1 MKRRFIAMLSVAL
14 AIAAVLGLSVLT
26 VANAS
31 DQKKII
37 RLGFNP
43 GPYKEQFQKGVAPY
57 LQQKGYQLEYRD
69 FSDGIQVNNAVSTGE
84 IDANIMQHPVYLQS
98 INDRLGI
105 NNIGIVQVPTPPMGL
120 YSVKHKAAD
129 VPTSSTVISV
139 PNQPSN
145 EYRAA
150 LLLQDLG
157 WIKIAPN
164 VDPATFSQ
172 KNISDNPYKIQ
183 LKEMDNAQQ
192 VRALPDV
199 DYGAIQGNFAVS
211 SGIKLASALR
221 LENPT
226 KGFINVVTVA
236 GKNKDAPFVKDIIEG
251 YHSAAF
257 KQYILNNNQYNGY
270 LLPDYLK

>member
-1 MKRRFIAMLSVAL
+1 MASLSVS
-14 AIAAVLGLSVLT
+14 AAGQDKTL
-26 VANAS
+26 
-31 DQKKII
+31 K
-37 RLGFNP
+37 LGFNP
-43 GPYKEQFQKGVAPY
+43 GPYKEQFEKGVAPY
-57 LQQKGYQLEYRD
+57 LQQKGYAIEYRD
-69 FSDGIQVNNAVSTGE
+69 FSDGIQVNNAVNTGE
-84 IDANIMQHPVYLQS
+84 IDANIMQHPVYLKS
-98 INDRLGI
+98 VNERLGI
-105 NNIGIVQVPTPPMGL
+105 DNIGIVQVPTPPMGL
-120 YSVKHKAAD
+120 YSNKHTNANPPA
-129 VPTSSTVISV
+129 PGAVISV

-183 LKEMDNAQQ
+183 FKEMDNAQQ

-211 SGIKLASALR
+211 SGMKLSSALR

-226 KGFINVVTVA
+226 QGFINVVTVA
-236 GKNKDAPFVKDIIEG
+236 GKNKDAPFAKDIIEG

-257 KQYILNNNQYNGY
+257 KQYIHGDSQYAGY
-270 LLPDYLK
+270 LLPDYLQ

>member
-1 MKRRFIAMLSVAL
+1 MKRHLTAILL
-14 AIAAVLGLSVLT
+14 ATATLAATVVLPAWAATQVDG
-26 VANAS
+26 AN
-31 DQKKII
+31 KVI

-57 LQQKGYQLEYRD
+57 LQQKGYRLEYRD

-84 IDANIMQHPVYLQS
+84 IEANIMQHPIYLQS
-98 INDRLGI
+98 VNERLGI
-105 NNIGIVQVPTPPMGL
+105 DNVGIVQVPTPPMGL
-120 YSVKHKAAD
+120 YSVKHGAAD
-129 VPTSSTVISV
+129 TPAPGTVISV
-139 PNQPSN
+139 PNQASN

-157 WIKIAPN
+157 WIKIAPG

-172 KNISDNPYKIQ
+172 KNISENRYKIQ

-211 SGIKLASALR
+211 SGMKLSSALR
-221 LENPT
+221 LENPV

-236 GKNKDAPFVKDIIEG
+236 GKNKDAPFAKDIIAG
-251 YHSAAF
+251 YHSTEF
-257 KQYILNNNQYNGY
+257 KRYILHDSQYTGY